1 MRTRRRTAAQGH
13 APRRTLAAVAV
24 LLLAGALP
32 SIATADPLPAPWLH
46 VPLNASKPRT
56 HYGIGTL
63 QGWPAAAGVA
73 DVLSARS
80 DGAASMAIQAASVDL
95 AIAPF
100 VTWRWLIR
108 TQPDAPDIATGA
120 REDAAARVI
129 FFFDGDRKR
138 LPLTDRVVM
147 AAADRLGSRPMP
159 YATLMYVSA
168 PGRAV
173 DEILPN
179 PYTRRIRMVVVDPSD
194 PAGPQA
200 WREFRRNLR
209 DDYRRA
215 FGEEPG
221 PLLGW
226 GVMTDSDNTRSR
238 AEAIYAA
245 FRFLPAP

>member
-1 MRTRRRTAAQGH
+1 MRSRRRTPAQRRGPLRRGAAL
-13 APRRTLAAVAV
+13 TVVFLACT
-24 LLLAGALP
+24 LP
-32 SIATADPLPAPWLH
+32 SIATPDPLPSPWQH

-56 HYGIGTL
+56 QYGLGAL
-63 QGWPAAAGVA
+63 QGWSTAAA

-95 AIAPF
+95 GIAPV
-100 VTWRWLIR
+100 VTWRWLIH
-108 TQPDAPDIATGA
+108 TQPDTPDIATAA

-138 LPLTDRVVM
+138 LPWTDRVVM
-147 AAADRLGSRPMP
+147 AAADSLGSRPMP
-159 YATLMYVSA
+159 YATLMYVCA
-168 PGRAV
+168 PGRTV

-179 PYTRRIRMVVVDPSD
+179 PYTRRIRMIVVDPSD
-194 PAGPQA
+194 PAGLPA

-221 PLLGW
+221 PVLGW

-238 AEAIYAA
+238 AEASYAA